1 MPPFEKILGSYL
13 NAQSVVASE
22 QYDYTPVK

>member
-1 MPPFEKILGSYL
+1 MPPFSKIFVSYL